1 MCTCTKEMKQLGKY
15 ALIKT
20 EIIYKVNETMSEQ
33 QQQKQKDRQQLLSL
47 LQIPGETFCNM
58 HPEESDSFCDVL
70 TKYDPAR

>member
-33 QQQKQKDRQQLLSL
+33 QQQKQKDRQ
-47 LQIPGETFCNM
+47 
-58 HPEESDSFCDVL
+58 
-70 TKYDPAR
+70 